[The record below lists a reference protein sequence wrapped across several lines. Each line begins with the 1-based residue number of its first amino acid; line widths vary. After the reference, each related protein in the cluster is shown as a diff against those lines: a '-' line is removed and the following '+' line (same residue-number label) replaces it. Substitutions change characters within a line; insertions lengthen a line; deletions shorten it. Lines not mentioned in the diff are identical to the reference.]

1 MATEMKVSPPW
12 IEYYRK
18 VEALFKNDA
27 AVRVHYD
34 DHQKTLRLF
43 VIGEEKER
51 ALKKLLPTEKDFGGV
66 VLKIEVYQ
74 TYTFTEDT
82 VELFRKAFEGNKAF
96 VEVVKVDLLSPVNYV
111 VFKKEVVQFYN
122 DNLGDVNG
130 NKTTLYEDIARDVF
144 GSVADVYFC
153 TDKE

>member
-51 ALKKLLPTEKDFGGV
+51 ALKKLLPTEKNFGGV

-74 TYTFTEDT
+74 TYTFMEDT
-82 VELFRKAFEGNKAF
+82 VELFQKAFEGNDIFRYAKETEEPFSA
-96 VEVVKVDLLSPVNYV
+96 VYI

-130 NKTTLYEDIARDVF
+130 NKTTLYEDIARDIF
-144 GSVADVYFC
+144 GSVAGVYFC
-153 TDKE
+153 TDVE